1 MAWISYYM
9 GLHLALVA
17 VLAPVYNA
25 GWDDTRASGI
35 HGVHNPASA
44 CCMASRV
51 RRCTA
56 ATGE

>member
-1 MAWISYYM
+1 MAWICYYIRLSY
-9 GLHLALVA
+9 ALVA
-17 VLAPVYNA
+17 VLARAFA

-35 HGVHNPASA
+35 HGEYGQAPG
-44 CCMASRV
+44 CCIASRV

>member
-9 GLHLALVA
+9 GMHLALVA
-17 VLAPVYNA
+17 VLAPVYSA

-35 HGVHNPASA
+35 HGTQRSALA